1 MTERTSDSTGRSR
14 PVDSFLARLRGLVY
28 WIAVSIFVATV
39 TSLFAAIFVNVV
51 LRYIFEQGIAWAYE
65 IPAILFPWS
74 VASAVVVATVFG
86 RNIQVAL
93 LTNLLSATP
102 RRIIGMIVQ
111 LAMILVSIGVIWTS
125 GPILNSSQ
133 YTRLAETGI
142 TQIYGVSSLIYCFAM
157 IAIIATIDLV
167 HLVRGAGYLEVD
179 DAEAKFG

>member
-1 MTERTSDSTGRSR
+1 MTERTRASTGRSR
-14 PVDSFLARLRGLVY
+14 PVDSFLARLRDVVY
-28 WIAVSIFVATV
+28 WVAVSIFVATV

-74 VASAVVVATVFG
+74 VASAIVVTTTFG

-93 LTNLLSATP
+93 LTNLLSAAP
-102 RRIIGMIVQ
+102 RRIVGMIVQ
-111 LAMILVSIGVIWTS
+111 LAMILVSAGVIWTS

-167 HLVRGAGYLEVD
+167 HLFRGAGYLED
-179 DAEAKFG
+179 GDAEAKFG